1 MLVVGLAVGFFIGFG
16 VTNKDLDVDWK
27 VVAPMISGA
36 IATTVTAITALYI
49 SNKWSRQ
56 KGAEVVA
63 DEAKNTIKEIFE
75 LNKILSRIKNYAITD
90 NELKGVI
97 EDLGYLKDI
106 IKLKLNFFNDDIK
119 SEDQQQL
126 SALNDNLETFYGK
139 IEHYKNR
146 KDRPMVIMYLSLEI
160 AAQADKNYIEL
171 LLLDI
176 ESALTALRNISL
188 YKSLK

>member
-1 MLVVGLAVGFFIGFG
+1 MDVCVVNWEIVSNVVCTLITVGAAYLISKQWSKQKKSEVLA
-16 VTNKDLDVDWK
+16 
-27 VVAPMISGA
+27 
-36 IATTVTAITALYI
+36 
-49 SNKWSRQ
+49 
-56 KGAEVVA
+56 E
-63 DEAKNTIKEIFE
+63 EAKKLISELFE

-119 SEDQQQL
+119 SEDQQRL
-126 SALNDNLETFYGK
+126 RNLNDNLETFYGK

>member
-1 MLVVGLAVGFFIGFG
+1 MDVCVVNWEIVSNVVCTLITVGAAYLISKQWSKQKKSEVLA
-16 VTNKDLDVDWK
+16 
-27 VVAPMISGA
+27 
-36 IATTVTAITALYI
+36 
-49 SNKWSRQ
+49 
-56 KGAEVVA
+56 E
-63 DEAKNTIKEIFE
+63 EAKKLISELFE
-75 LNKILSRIKNYAITD
+75 LNKILSRIGNYELTD